1 MFFSSNFI
9 KKILE
14 PLQNDEELMILLPD
28 HTSPEFE
35 NIFHVESEIESQ
47 TDILPLLK
55 TLQIN
60 VEFNESLYNS
70 KQYQSSG
77 PKVAEFVPF
86 PEVITDIE
94 TAELFEPGYL
104 EEDQIDDEE
113 NLLLT
118 IHTDEFIVATPKNKT
133 NKKGSLSMTI
143 KKKRKEDV
151 KETKNKKILSSLT
164 CQRNK
169 DSEEHPSEYQPQSKQ
184 KCNFCGKYFRRLFQL
199 QNHLRMH
206 TGEKPFVCHTC
217 GKAFSQE
224 TTLKTHMRIHSGLRP
239 FKCKVCLESFNVSSA
254 LVAHEMWK
262 HNSGKRPFLC
272 TFCSKSFPTKSA
284 VRKHETI
291 HKPEKKH
298 SCQTCQR
305 NFARADHLKSHMNT
319 HTKKELL

>member
-1 MFFSSNFI
+1 
-9 KKILE
+9 
-14 PLQNDEELMILLPD
+14 
-28 HTSPEFE
+28 
-35 NIFHVESEIESQ
+35 
-47 TDILPLLK
+47 
-55 TLQIN
+55 
-60 VEFNESLYNS
+60 
-70 KQYQSSG
+70 
-77 PKVAEFVPF
+77 
-86 PEVITDIE
+86 
-94 TAELFEPGYL
+94 
-104 EEDQIDDEE
+104 
-113 NLLLT
+113 
-118 IHTDEFIVATPKNKT
+118 
-133 NKKGSLSMTI
+133 MTI
-143 KKKRKEDV
+143 KKKRKEDS
-151 KETKNKKILSSLT
+151 KETKNRKTHSSVACPQGNQIKSKKHLEL
-164 CQRNK
+164 
-169 DSEEHPSEYQPQSKQ
+169 EEHTETQTSESQQQNKQ

-291 HKPEKKH
+291 HKSEKKH

-319 HTKKELL
+319 HTKKELP

>member
-1 MFFSSNFI
+1 M

-14 PLQNDEELMILLPD
+14 PMQNDEELMILLPD
-28 HTSPEFE
+28 HASQEFE
-35 NIFHVESEIESQ
+35 NVFLIENLRNIKHDVQ
-47 TDILPLLK
+47 PLLK
-55 TLQIN
+55 TLQIDIEVAKN
-60 VEFNESLYNS
+60 IEINKEQTSSLE
-70 KQYQSSG
+70 
-77 PKVAEFVPF
+77 VAEFVPF

-104 EEDQIDDEE
+104 EEDDIDNEE

-118 IHTDEFIVATPKNKT
+118 IHTDEFIVAPSKNK
-133 NKKGSLSMTI
+133 NSRKGALSMT
-143 KKKRKEDV
+143 KKKRKEDA
-151 KETKNKKILSSLT
+151 KENSNKKIHSTKKLSK
-164 CQRNK
+164 Q
-169 DSEEHPSEYQPQSKQ
+169 SEDEFTIEGQQQSKQ
-184 KCNFCGKYFRRLFQL
+184 KCNFCGKHFRRLFQL
-199 QNHLRMH
+199 QNHVRMH

-239 FKCKVCLESFNVSSA
+239 FKCKVCQESFNVSSA

-291 HKPEKKH
+291 HKSEKKH